1 MLELAHKDSVA
12 FSAQAATLAAYRAPT
27 LLQSFFECRD
37 TMMRR
42 LAVSL
47 ARRQEVGVRSA
58 LTACLCRSTAFG
70 MPQLRDRR
78 SPCHP
83 PPAGPAAGGLFGPAL
98 RLERAA
104 ADAGEPTT
112 CRGQEL
118 IASAALPALQA
129 PKSLCALLPRL
140 SQAVHPAAAARL
152 AEQPASSSS
161 GSAAEQQTQQP
172 QQQPVQGA
180 TESVVF
186 SSIAKAAAE
195 ANKRPASGVPGVTK
209 FLGFTGEGG
218 WLGQLLQLLQHWR
231 TLCMRA
237 RRQSLHAGGCTVDG

>member
-1 MLELAHKDSVA
+1 
-12 FSAQAATLAAYRAPT
+12 
-27 LLQSFFECRD
+27 
-37 TMMRR
+37 
-42 LAVSL
+42 
-47 ARRQEVGVRSA
+47 
-58 LTACLCRSTAFG
+58 
-70 MPQLRDRR
+70 
-78 SPCHP
+78 
-83 PPAGPAAGGLFGPAL
+83 
-98 RLERAA
+98 
-104 ADAGEPTT
+104 
-112 CRGQEL
+112 L

-152 AEQPASSSS
+152 AEQPASSSSS

-231 TLCMRA
+231 TLCVRA
-237 RRQSLHAGGCTVDG
+237 C